1 MSTPNVTN
9 TSGGKISG
17 QIALT
22 FEATVSLAIDDP
34 VEISGDYQVIKAAGT
49 NSCVG
54 YVDVANAKRVGGNFP
69 VAVVPGT
76 VTVEARGTSV
86 RTLKAGTTITA
97 GQKVGP
103 GSDGLLHP
111 AGGGVAT
118 IGTALMG
125 ASTGNLCD
133 VLVGAV

>member
-1 MSTPNVTN
+1 MSQANATK

-22 FEATVSLAIDDP
+22 FEASVSLAVGDP
-34 VEISGDYQVIKAAGT
+34 VEISGDYTVIKAAGT

-54 YVDVANAKRVGGNFP
+54 YVDVGNVKRVGGSFP

-86 RTLKAGTTITA
+86 RPLKAGATITA

-103 GSDGLLHP
+103 GTDGLIHP

-125 ASTGNLCD
+125 GNSGATVD